1 MSSYYNRFLAL
12 FLKHNKKLSS
22 DFFSPFLSQLTN
34 NIRKLKDTQEKNPPT
49 NIITNKQNQQLN
61 QRLETINNKKNTQ
74 KKQLQQKYNHI
85 LLNIYEQIEKLQT
98 NKKTILQKY
107 NSQKQKIQNLL
118 TQELIYQKNK
128 NNDKNLQLKE
138 ILQKE
143 LQEITK
149 KNNHKETTLIT
160 NLNNKNNNINNL
172 LIQMEKDKQK
182 LELKNQKLHE
192 KSKQNFYTTDF
203 NLNQKNTNLLKQ
215 LETTLN
221 LQEKDKQQAIN
232 TLEQI
237 KTTKEQIY
245 QKNIT
250 KTHKIYQN
258 KLNINDKK
266 LDIIKEAYQQE
277 KNIIQEQMQAFFLQ
291 IRPFPFINIP
301 ILSNYQIEAS
311 KKALFYKQ
319 QTNCLSYQNKK
330 SLWSQQYHLINL
342 LHQKAIN
349 MWRLEQ
355 QKQNKYK
362 NIYQQT
368 LEKIYHLIHQ
378 KTNYLFFQK
387 INGIKEQI
395 KTVLNLHL
403 QETAIF
409 DNQKDYQKTF
419 FAYQKTLLALQ
430 RKQNNYQ
437 IDYHYHFFAKKQ
449 EFDLKTKSIVLQIKL
464 EKTKIQHY
472 YLEQIT
478 TLKKEINNF
487 QTQLTLNKIFQKD
500 DFLTFK
506 LNQEKAKN
514 LFLQDITL
522 MQKDIYLL
530 LHTQNIELLQTLN
543 NLLNTYPS
551 WKKESTLLEQTLQQ
565 IQLQINTFKSN
576 YKTKTCLIEQTI
588 LDQIKTIIE
597 NNLLPIIQK
606 QFNQI
611 IYLLQ
616 KKHQLNQTTL
626 QNEIDLNKQII
637 AFYDKQLTFL
647 NQKIHTDKKKLMQ
660 GFLNK
665 YKQKGTDLYPL
676 LYQIKTHKE
685 RYEKNIKKLTQQKDK
700 ATKKNQHILEKTTNK
715 HQKKNNN
722 IKLKI
727 TKLLTLWHYLKP
739 VSKNIAITPLINFKI
754 SKKSFFNACQKT
766 ITNVIQDILFYNNYQ
781 KNIYKCLNNLL
792 QKQIKKEQRLIQT
805 TTNTN
810 NTIKKL
816 NKVFYKQNELIKN
829 VIHVSLEKTFKENQI
844 SSLQEITKIIKSKE
858 KSLNQTT
865 NLMKEKLVLLNENL
879 SDALINLNLSW
890 QQTQKELS
898 QKLSNLKKKAL
909 LNFEK
914 KDKLFFAHKKI
925 AIKQKNNQ
933 IFKHFNKQ
941 KEKISQSFTHKQ
953 KYNYKKITKIE
964 KQIKKIKKNL
974 LTKIKITNFQ
984 IKIKTI
990 FLKWSFFWK
999 KQKGKF
1005 KIKHHQKQITKK
1017 IQKTIALNKQIL
1029 KRKKY

>member
-12 FLKHNKKLSS
+12 FLKSNKKLSNE
-22 DFFSPFLSQLTN
+22 FFSPFLSQLTN
-34 NIRKLKDTQEKNPPT
+34 NITKLKNTQEKKTTPK
-49 NIITNKQNQQLN
+49 IITNKQNQQLN
-61 QRLETINNKKNTQ
+61 QRLQTLNNKHNTQ
-74 KKQLQQKYNHI
+74 TKQIQEKYNHI

-107 NSQKQKIQNLL
+107 KSQQEKIQALL
-118 TQELIYQKNK
+118 NQELIYQKNK

-149 KNNHKETTLIT
+149 KNNQKETTLIT

-172 LIQMEKDKQK
+172 LIQIEKDKQK
-182 LELKNQKLHE
+182 LELKKKKLNQE
-192 KSKQNFYTTDF
+192 SKQNFYTTDF

-221 LQEKDKQQAIN
+221 LQEKDKQKAIN
-232 TLEQI
+232 ILEQI
-237 KTTKEQIY
+237 KTTKEQTY

-258 KLNINDKK
+258 KLSINDKK

-277 KNIIQEQMQAFFLQ
+277 RTLIQEKMKAFFLQ

-301 ILSNYQIEAS
+301 ILFNYQIETS
-311 KKALFYKQ
+311 KKALFYNQ
-319 QTNCLSYQNKK
+319 QKNCLSYQNQK
-330 SLWSQQYHLINL
+330 SLWSQQYHFINL

-349 MWRLEQ
+349 MWHLEHH
-355 QKQNKYK
+355 KQNKYK
-362 NIYQQT
+362 HIYQQT

-409 DNQKDYQKTF
+409 DNQKDYQETF

-437 IDYHYHFFAKKQ
+437 IDYYYHFFEKKQ
-449 EFDLKTKSIVLQIKL
+449 EFELKTKSIALQLKL

-506 LNQEKAKN
+506 LTQEKEKY
-514 LFLQDITL
+514 LFLQDVTL

-530 LHTQNIELLQTLN
+530 LQTQNIELLQTLN
-543 NLLNTYPS
+543 ILLNNYPY
-551 WKKESTLLEQTLQQ
+551 WQKESTLLEQTLQQ
-565 IQLQINTFKSN
+565 TQLQINTFASN
-576 YKTKTCLIEQTI
+576 YQNKTCIIKQTI

-597 NNLLPIIQK
+597 NNLFTIIQK
-606 QFNQI
+606 QFNQT

-616 KKHQLNQTTL
+616 KKHQLNQTNL
-626 QNEIDLNKQII
+626 QNEIDLNEQII

-647 NQKIHTDKKKLMQ
+647 NQKINTEKNKGIQ
-660 GFLNK
+660 GFFHK

-676 LYQIKTHKE
+676 LYKIKTHKE
-685 RYEKNIKKLTQQKDK
+685 CYEKNIKKLTQKKDK
-700 ATKKNQHILEKTTNK
+700 ATKKHKHILEKTTIK
-715 HQKKNNN
+715 HQKKINKT
-722 IKLKI
+722 KLKI
-727 TKLLTLWHYLKP
+727 TKLLNLWHYLKP

-754 SKKSFFNACQKT
+754 SNKSFFNACQKT
-766 ITNVIQDILFYNNYQ
+766 ITNVIKDILFYNDYQ
-781 KNIYKCLNNLL
+781 KNIYQCLNNLL
-792 QKQIKKEQRLIQT
+792 QEKIKKEQSLIQT
-805 TTNTN
+805 TINTT
-810 NTIKKL
+810 NTIKHL
-816 NKVFYKQNELIKN
+816 NKVFYSQNELIKN
-829 VIHVSLEKTFKENQI
+829 FIHTSLEKKFKQNQI
-844 SSLQEITKIIKSKE
+844 SLLQEITKTIKSKE
-858 KSLNQTT
+858 KSLTQTT
-865 NLMKEKLVLLNENL
+865 NLMKEKLGLLNENL
-879 SDALINLNLSW
+879 NDALINLNLSW
-890 QQTQKELS
+890 QQTQKELR
-898 QKLSNLKKKAL
+898 QKLSNLKKEAL

-914 KDKLFFAHKKI
+914 KDKLFFENKKI

-933 IFKHFNKQ
+933 IFKHFIKQ
-941 KEKISQSFTHKQ
+941 KEKISQSFTQ
-953 KYNYKKITKIE
+953 KRKSNHKKITKIG
-964 KQIKKIKKNL
+964 KQIQKTKKKLI
-974 LTKIKITNFQ
+974 TKIKLTNFKT
-984 IKIKTI
+984 KIKTI
-990 FLKWSFFWK
+990 FLKCSFFWQ

-1005 KIKHHQKQITKK
+1005 KIKHQQKQITKQ
-1017 IQKTIALNKQIL
+1017 IQKTIELDKQIS
-1029 KRKKY
+1029 